1 MNESEIMA
9 GFEELFGGS
18 TEETEVETEETETE
32 TETEETETEEVET
45 ETEETE
51 TETEDK
57 PEDKEGTE
65 SKEDKHK
72 ARQNYEFAR
81 LRTENKKQA
90 QLLKNLG
97 KVIGMDEKAT
107 PDQIAEKVQ
116 ELILQKESK
125 DKNIPVELLQRMQE
139 LESIAAENA
148 RIKIENETQKAF
160 TALSEKY
167 GLDSKALTEFATYL
181 GEQGKNPLD
190 GVEVDIEMEYVKL
203 HHDDIVKLAVEAAL
217 AEEAKRKDKVD
228 QHAGSGA
235 PGGAGESS
243 DGEKISTV
251 ADLDKYLSGLSL

>member
-1 MNESEIMA
+1 MDDKEIMA

-18 TEETEVETEETETE
+18 QEEPEAEPEETDTEEIETDPETLEEEAE
-32 TETEETETEEVET
+32 NPEE
-45 ETEETE
+45 
-51 TETEDK
+51 K
-57 PEDKEGTE
+57 PEDEPEPE
-65 SKEDKHK
+65 SKEDKQK

-139 LESIAAENA
+139 LESIAAENT

-160 TALSEKY
+160 TALAEKY
-167 GLDSKALTEFATYL
+167 NLDSKAITEFAVYL

-203 HHDDIVKLAVEAAL
+203 HHNDIVKLAVEAAL
-217 AEEAKRKDKVD
+217 AEEAKRKEKVD

-235 PGGAGESS
+235 PGGSTDSE
-243 DGEKISTV
+243 DGGDKIKTV
-251 ADLDKYLSGLSL
+251 ADLDKYFSEINV